1 MGTMREGE
9 TEICTLTWDGVLEAP
24 YSGQFT
30 WRDAVRHRNAVTL
43 LARQL
48 AFKEMGEQA
57 TINEVAAH
65 LKKHQARLTA
75 EAENLIATRFEF
87 ADWRFPRH
95 A

>member
-1 MGTMREGE
+1 MREDE

-48 AFKEMGEQA
+48 AFKDGEAIDFELHGQQLRA
-57 TINEVAAH
+57 RRLRRCVGFIIARGLAFS
-65 LKKHQARLTA
+65 RLT
-75 EAENLIATRFEF
+75 
-87 ADWRFPRH
+87 H
-95 A
+95 V

>member
-1 MGTMREGE
+1 MREDENE
-9 TEICTLTWDGVLEAP
+9 TCTLSRDGVLEAP
-24 YSGQFT
+24 HSTPFT
-30 WRDAVRHRNAVTL
+30 WRHAQRHRHAVLL

-48 AFKEMGEQA
+48 AFKETGEQA